1 MLIGLGNAPRLPRLV
16 GSAVP
21 RALTQLSNRHTSTAS
36 PARDPR
42 GHGPP
47 THNLPSSTHSL
58 PRGCPPYLGHVTDG
72 DPRTQR
78 HQVEAVHLIPDA
90 GGQRAVPAPEIRHDK
105 RRWPG
110 AGIAGSEWPGPAP
123 YPSHLAHRSLGHP
136 PAPPLTSVLV
146 MPLTLPLTA
155 PLVILWPPTPA
166 HRLPRSMLPLRP
178 HPPAHRRRR

>member
-1 MLIGLGNAPRLPRLV
+1 MLIGLGNAPGFTRLM

-21 RALTQLSNRHTSTAS
+21 QAPTQLSNRHTGAAP
-36 PARDPR
+36 PARDPW
-42 GHGPP
+42 GHGLPSCS
-47 THNLPSSTHSL
+47 LPSSTHSL

-72 DPRTQR
+72 DPRAQR

-110 AGIAGSEWPGPAP
+110 AGTAGSEWPGPAP
-123 YPSHLAHRSLGHP
+123 CPSHLAHRSPGHP
-136 PAPPLTSVLV
+136 PAPSLTG
-146 MPLTLPLTA
+146 A
-155 PLVILWPPTPA
+155 PVILLACRSQPPRPSCGPVP
-166 HRLPRSMLPLRP
+166 LRSIFPLRP